1 MRSRFLSLTI
11 RKLGQHNLELLKVY
25 HSIAIGIHLSDN
37 RPPNLIFGVHI
48 VTQNVGNLLSLNC
61 TTAIFI
67 E

>member
-25 HSIAIGIHLSDN
+25 HSIAIGIHLGDD
-37 RPPNLIFGVHI
+37 RPPNFIFGVHI
-48 VTQNVGNLLSLNC
+48 VSQNGGNLLSLDR